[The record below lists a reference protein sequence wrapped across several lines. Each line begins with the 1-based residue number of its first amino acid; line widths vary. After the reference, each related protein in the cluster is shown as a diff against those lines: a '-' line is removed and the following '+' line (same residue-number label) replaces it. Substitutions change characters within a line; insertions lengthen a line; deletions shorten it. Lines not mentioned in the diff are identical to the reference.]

1 MVISESCGMHT
12 SPIPASLADRT
23 AKLIGLYDRLRT
35 NHFGIDTEIQRLLDA
50 FAPWYRFAETQARP
64 QVIGL
69 WGMTGTG
76 KSSLIRSMVK
86 AAELEDRT
94 YWLDAGEC
102 RDSYWLGCFK
112 DRIEK
117 LQTGT
122 PFILVVDEFQHA
134 RTKENGIEIVE
145 ATALRELWELLDSGR
160 IVAWPHF
167 GNEVELVYFKD
178 RLIRA
183 LAAGVRI
190 RNGRVV
196 QGQEK
201 YNEVMEVG
209 SSRPG
214 SAGYAVS
221 PNMLEQFRHL
231 HHQPQPSPIQLEQ
244 RLSTLSGDGILLW
257 IDELL
262 RNALTARVVD
272 ASKMLVIL
280 SGNLD
285 ELYTAEKEALAEL
298 DPDVLLH
305 RHRDIGLAG
314 VQNALTELFR
324 IEQVGRLGASHVV
337 FPPIG
342 KATVD
347 KLVQHAVNE
356 LTGKLS
362 AHCERSITVD
372 AALVDHLRSTSAI
385 AVLGARPV
393 VQAVQNTVPLLLSQ
407 TLDLP
412 NAEAATSIA
421 FGITDGRYVAR
432 LTVEGEE
439 HEAVLPLPVVRHD
452 PHDMGEN
459 QIERTAVHEVGH
471 LLCGVL
477 LCGKKPLQ
485 VCARTRDPHVEGF
498 VAWDRRPKMPRLRS
512 EIVPELA
519 TLLGGWVAERIHFG
533 TDGVST
539 GSTRDIQLAT
549 DFALNMVKNHGMGGM
564 PLYFAEH
571 PSADASGGI
580 RTAQAAVDRQ
590 AREWMEAAEAM
601 AAATLE
607 AQQELFGR
615 CVENLRA
622 KGSLNMRELEELL
635 NPAEESQYIGTLNLT
650 EA

>member
-1 MVISESCGMHT
+1 MVVPEPCGMNT

-23 AKLIGLYDRLRT
+23 AKLNGLYDRLRT

-50 FAPWYRFAETQARP
+50 FAPWYRFAETQSRP

-86 AAELEDRT
+86 AAGLEDRT

-102 RDSYWLGCFK
+102 RDSYWLSYFK

-117 LQTGT
+117 LRTGT

-134 RTKENGIEIVE
+134 RTKKNGVE
-145 ATALRELWELLDSGR
+145 TEEPTALRELWELLDSGR
-160 IVAWPHF
+160 LITWPHF

-190 RNGRVV
+190 RYGRVV
-196 QGQEK
+196 EGQEK
-201 YNEVMEVG
+201 YNEVMEAG
-209 SSRPG
+209 SSRPVC
-214 SAGYAVS
+214 AGYAIS
-221 PNMLEQFRHL
+221 PNTLEQFRQL
-231 HHQPQPSPIQLEQ
+231 HHQPQPSLIELEQ

-262 RNALTARVVD
+262 RKTLIARVVD

-285 ELYTAEKEALAEL
+285 ELYTSEKEALAEL

-347 KLVQHAVNE
+347 AIVQSAVTE
-356 LTGKLS
+356 LTDKLS
-362 AHCERSITVD
+362 AHCDRSITVD

-432 LTVEGEE
+432 LTVDGKE

-452 PHDMGEN
+452 PHDTGEN
-459 QIERTAVHEVGH
+459 QIDA
-471 LLCGVL
+471 
-477 LCGKKPLQ
+477 
-485 VCARTRDPHVEGF
+485 
-498 VAWDRRPKMPRLRS
+498 DRR
-512 EIVPELA
+512 A
-519 TLLGGWVAERIHFG
+519 
-533 TDGVST
+533 
-539 GSTRDIQLAT
+539 
-549 DFALNMVKNHGMGGM
+549 
-564 PLYFAEH
+564 
-571 PSADASGGI
+571 
-580 RTAQAAVDRQ
+580 
-590 AREWMEAAEAM
+590 
-601 AAATLE
+601 
-607 AQQELFGR
+607 
-615 CVENLRA
+615 
-622 KGSLNMRELEELL
+622 
-635 NPAEESQYIGTLNLT
+635 
-650 EA
+650 